1 MKRTLCFSGLPWP
14 GVQLSQNGRSHWA
27 KKAALTK
34 NARKAAAYLCRS
46 ALDGPLPVLK
56 AGTKLNVR
64 LIVLPPDNRRRDESN
79 MIERCKAYYDGIA
92 DALEL
97 DDCLFHHREQIW
109 LEPKKPEISALKST
123 GRRRND

>member
-97 DDCLFHHREQIW
+97 DDCIFHHHEQIW
-109 LEPKKPEISALKST
+109 LGSKKPGNIGFEL
-123 GRRRND
+123 DWEEEE

>member
-46 ALDGPLPVLK
+46 ALDGPLPS
-56 AGTKLNVR
+56 VR
-64 LIVLPPDNRRRDESN
+64 AEGHPDPLW
-79 MIERCKAYYDGIA
+79 M
-92 DALEL
+92 AL
-97 DDCLFHHREQIW
+97 C
-109 LEPKKPEISALKST
+109 PY
-123 GRRRND
+123 

>member
-34 NARKAAAYLCRS
+34 NARTAAAYLCR
-46 ALDGPLPVLK
+46 AAMAGPLPVLK

-109 LEPKKPEISALKST
+109 LEPKKPGNICIVIDWEEEE
-123 GRRRND
+123 

>member
-34 NARKAAAYLCRS
+34 NARNAAAYLCR
-46 ALDGPLPVLK
+46 AAMDGPLPVLK

-97 DDCLFHHREQIW
+97 DDCIFHHREQIW
-109 LEPKKPEISALKST
+109 LGSKKPGNIGFEL
-123 GRRRND
+123 DWEEEE

>member
-34 NARKAAAYLCRS
+34 NARTAAAYLCR
-46 ALDGPLPVLK
+46 AAMDGPLPVLK

-92 DALEL
+92 DALNI
-97 DDCLFHHREQIW
+97 DDCFFHHREQIW
-109 LEPKKPEISALKST
+109 LDPKKPGSISFDIDWEEP
-123 GRRRND
+123 NE

>member
-109 LEPKKPEISALKST
+109 LEPNKPGNICIEI
-123 GRRRND
+123 DWEEEE